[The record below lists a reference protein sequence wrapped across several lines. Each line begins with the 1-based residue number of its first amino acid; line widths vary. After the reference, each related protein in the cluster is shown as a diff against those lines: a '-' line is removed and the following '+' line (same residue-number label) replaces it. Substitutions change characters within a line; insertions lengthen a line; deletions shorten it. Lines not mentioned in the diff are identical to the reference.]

1 MAKVN
6 HDFEKVIL
14 PPVINDSDEL
24 FKEFLLTNGEDKIY
38 FNSKEKSKKEEK
50 KEETKENDDEVFI
63 PGLVIDQSKKIF
75 SKTSNEEKLEYK
87 MNEQAPDYLIKL
99 FLSFYYNY
107 TLSSFIIE
115 SREKNKCTFKIVSEP
130 E

>member
-1 MAKVN
+1 
-6 HDFEKVIL
+6 
-14 PPVINDSDEL
+14 
-24 FKEFLLTNGEDKIY
+24 
-38 FNSKEKSKKEEK
+38 
-50 KEETKENDDEVFI
+50 
-63 PGLVIDQSKKIF
+63 
-75 SKTSNEEKLEYK
+75 

-115 SREKNKCTFKIVSEP
+115 KREKNKCTFNIVSEP